1 MSIVVTYFP
10 WNQIFTKKFIMD
22 KFEKQRKIFTIV
34 AILVLLSV
42 LSLIVVILRMFQ
54 EASSGEI
61 PKGAAIATLV
71 GMGVHLLL
79 FFGFLL
85 GISLAKRRRRINR
98 EINLA
103 AAVVILL
110 PGFIIMDGAMAYI
123 NQLPFVSVGL
133 FLCVFW
139 DFAAVVVSVA
149 ALFYLKPKKKK

>member
-1 MSIVVTYFP
+1 
-10 WNQIFTKKFIMD
+10 MD

-54 EASSGEI
+54 EASSGEL
-61 PKGAAIATLV
+61 PKGAAIATLI
-71 GMGVHLLL
+71 GMGVHLLVL
-79 FFGFLL
+79 IGILL

-103 AAVVILL
+103 SAIVLTFLGLIV
-110 PGFIIMDGAMAYI
+110 MDGAVAYI
-123 NQLPFVSVGL
+123 NKQLFISIGM
-133 FLCVFW
+133 FLCVFC
-139 DFAAVVVSVA
+139 DFAAVSVSVA